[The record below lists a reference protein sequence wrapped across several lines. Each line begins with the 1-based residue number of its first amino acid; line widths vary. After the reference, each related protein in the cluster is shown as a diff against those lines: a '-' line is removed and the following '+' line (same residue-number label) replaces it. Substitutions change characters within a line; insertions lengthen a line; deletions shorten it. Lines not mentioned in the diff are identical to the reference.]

1 MAGYRWDM
9 PIFLIDG
16 LFSTAE
22 GHRLSERCDLQ
33 VASKLGLD
41 AEQILLGMKDAIAAG
56 YTSHALQRSPHM
68 ILLDQIFYDRQLR
81 PLLARWA
88 LVWMAERFTGR
99 VAVSLD
105 VLIAYLEGYVS
116 MSLISWQ
123 IDVRK

>member
-16 LFSTAE
+16 LFSAVE
-22 GHRLSERCDLQ
+22 GHRLSERFDNQAAL
-33 VASKLGLD
+33 KLGLD
-41 AEQILLGMKDAIAAG
+41 AEKILHGIKGAITAG
-56 YTSHALQRSPHM
+56 YASHALQRSPHM

-99 VAVSLD
+99 VGVSTD
-105 VLIAYLEGYVS
+105 VLVSYLEGNVS
-116 MSLISWQ
+116 
-123 IDVRK
+123 VRLRLVSE